1 MRPSAGVI
9 LYYSRDPLH
18 IAVGDQLLA
27 IITDAGWQAT
37 EFQKTLPSGPGEQ
50 MDFDH
55 CMLMLFIVP
64 ETEQLSNPRE
74 VINEFF
80 GLCGFSPVSEDTE
93 TLRGKNRHLI
103 TFHVPAVVHRNVK
116 GTELAWSR

>member
-1 MRPSAGVI
+1 MNHLTASVSSLGRPPRPYSYMRPSAGVI

-80 GLCGFSPVSEDTE
+80 GLCGFSPVSV
-93 TLRGKNRHLI
+93 RI
-103 TFHVPAVVHRNVK
+103 PAIVNSDSTR
-116 GTELAWSR
+116 W